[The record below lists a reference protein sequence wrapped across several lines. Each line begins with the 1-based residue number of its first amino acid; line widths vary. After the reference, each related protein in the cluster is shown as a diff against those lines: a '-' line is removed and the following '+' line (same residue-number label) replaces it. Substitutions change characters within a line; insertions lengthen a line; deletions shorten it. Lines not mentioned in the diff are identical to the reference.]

1 MPKIYSITR
10 TASPFL
16 LCFSQMIWEKDKQD
30 ILSPKERRVGGHSA
44 DASMIGNEPHPSVNK
59 QQDLQ
64 GVGERDYE
72 EEWLGE

>member
-1 MPKIYSITR
+1 MGKR
-10 TASPFL
+10 QARHPF
-16 LCFSQMIWEKDKQD
+16 
-30 ILSPKERRVGGHSA
+30 PKERRVGGHSA